1 MDMSALEG
9 LLGTLDSLRWALT
22 APGFRNFVVLFVGW
36 VQTQGVHAVTSA
48 LVETDVAR
56 RTHHER
62 FHRFFSRGTSSPDEM
77 GRLLFLRLL
86 RLLPPDIPVRV
97 VLDDTLAP
105 KKGPHIF
112 GLGSHRDPVRS
123 TTRCMTSAPAPNAST
138 VSPKSWASN
147 DQKCAI
153 STRSAISTP

>member
-1 MDMSALEG
+1 MPWRNDERPIVDYSAKADYYGGPMDMSALEG
-9 LLGTLDSLRWALT
+9 LLGTLDSFRWALT

-62 FHRFFSRGTSSPDEM
+62 FHRFFSRGTWSPDEM

-86 RLLPPDIPVRV
+86 RLLPPEDRKSV
-97 VLDDTLAP
+97 V
-105 KKGPHIF
+105 
-112 GLGSHRDPVRS
+112 
-123 TTRCMTSAPAPNAST
+123 
-138 VSPKSWASN
+138 
-147 DQKCAI
+147 
-153 STRSAISTP
+153 